1 MKNIGESIKK
11 ARLAKEMT
19 LDQLGA
25 KLGLQKSVVAK
36 YEKNQVATIPRDK
49 IKILHDVLGISYMD
63 LLGISSDDT
72 NNKDVM
78 LKIEHLDLSD
88 ESLQRLLR
96 YANLL
101 KEEEKDK
108 K

>member
-19 LDQLGA
+19 LEQLGE

-36 YEKNQVATIPRDK
+36 YEKNKVATIPRDK

-63 LLGISSDDT
+63 LLGIMIKNISILE
-72 NNKDVM
+72 M
-78 LKIEHLDLSD
+78 FIKIF
-88 ESLQRLLR
+88 
-96 YANLL
+96 
-101 KEEEKDK
+101 
-108 K
+108 

>member
-19 LDQLGA
+19 LEQLGD

-36 YEKNQVATIPRDK
+36 YEKNKVATIPRDK

-63 LLGISSDDT
+63 LLGISSHDT
-72 NNKDVM
+72 NNNDIM
-78 LKIEHLDLSD
+78 LEIENLNLNN
-88 ESLQRLLR
+88 ESLDRLLR
-96 YANLL
+96 YAKLL
-101 KEEEKDK
+101 KEEENDK